1 MGCPLFGNNIMA
13 GSKEHGPYVF
23 FANAAKKLG
32 NPSIFRYYAFGMPF
46 VSVSGKDNIKSAL
59 KHEFDPDG
67 INTMLVSSGYKLVF
81 GDESIIYQNDKTK
94 HALLRR
100 LAGQAMTP
108 AAVRKAVPTMQATAE
123 EVIDKQLINF
133 GESSKCNLL
142 FVFWQNSGCDF
153 VATSTY

>member
-1 MGCPLFGNNIMA
+1 MA

-23 FANAAKKLG
+23 FANVAKKLG

-67 INTMLVSSGYKLVF
+67 INTMAVSSGFKLVF
-81 GDESIIYQNDKTK
+81 GDESILYQNDKTK

-108 AAVRKAVPTMQATAE
+108 AAVRKAVPRMQATAE
-123 EVIDKQLINF
+123 EVIDKHLINAC
-133 GESSKCNLL
+133 ESLKWKCNSL
-142 FVFWQNSGCDF
+142 FIFSQSSG
-153 VATSTY
+153 